1 MAVSP
6 SPANATS
13 DRAPPSS
20 QKGPPTADASNAGSP
35 ATSTTFQGPWHEVLP
50 VPFPIRRETQRRG
63 LDATRGEHLPVG
75 SAFDREES
83 REDGAPREVDPLPG
97 RRGIRQGPIRLD
109 EILEGAMDLGCRH
122 RAEAGPPCRE
132 IRILTAKG
140 LEGLDADQLPLSVV
154 VRREDD
160 LVDRVRET
168 AERVMQR
175 GGRLLPDGLQV
186 DQGIEIGSD
195 PILGR
200 LRIVDLD
207 DVTSEREHD
216 DVVPAGRERE
226 VAGDVCPDL
235 LSHPF

>member
-1 MAVSP
+1 MLAG
-6 SPANATS
+6 ATGHGCRQ
-13 DRAPPSS
+13 RAEP
-20 QKGPPTADASNAGSP
+20 GPP
-35 ATSTTFQGPWHEVLP
+35 W
-50 VPFPIRRETQRRG
+50 
-63 LDATRGEHLPVG
+63 
-75 SAFDREES
+75 
-83 REDGAPREVDPLPG
+83 
-97 RRGIRQGPIRLD
+97 
-109 EILEGAMDLGCRH
+109 
-122 RAEAGPPCRE
+122 RE
-132 IRILTAKG
+132 IRMLTRKG

-175 GGRLLPDGLQV
+175 GGRLLPDGLEV

-216 DVVPAGRERE
+216 DVVPDRK
-226 VAGDVCPDL
+226 
-235 LSHPF
+235 S